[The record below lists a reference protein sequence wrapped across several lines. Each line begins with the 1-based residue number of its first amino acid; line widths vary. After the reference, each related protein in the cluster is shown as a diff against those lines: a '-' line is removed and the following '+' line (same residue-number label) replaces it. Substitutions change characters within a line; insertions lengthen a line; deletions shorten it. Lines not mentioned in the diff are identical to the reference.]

1 MKLLDIILEIEYRTY
16 EAMMQVTFSED
27 GPDGY
32 DDAIR
37 ALPGVTTCT
46 VASKDKD
53 SKKATYKIKIASTV
67 KMISSFLIRL
77 KAAAIFFE
85 AGSYFSRDKNLNT
98 LISRRSAGRP
108 R

>member
-16 EAMMQVTFSED
+16 EAMMQVTFSDD

-53 SKKATYKIKIASTV
+53 SKKATYKVKIITQKEPTEA
-67 KMISSFLIRL
+67 
-77 KAAAIFFE
+77 FE
-85 AGSYFSRDKNLNT
+85 LFKSNALSKYTNITNVEVGQETIEEK
-98 LISRRSAGRP
+98 
-108 R
+108 

>member
-53 SKKATYKIKIASTV
+53 SKKATYKIKI
-67 KMISSFLIRL
+67 ISQKEAKEAFDAL
-77 KAAAIFFE
+77 KANAKAKYSDIAVIE
-85 AGSYFSRDKNLNT
+85 VGEQTIEEK
-98 LISRRSAGRP
+98 
-108 R
+108 

>member
-53 SKKATYKIKIASTV
+53 NKKATYKVKI
-67 KMISSFLIRL
+67 ISQKEAKEAFDAL
-77 KAAAIFFE
+77 KTNAKAKYSDIAVIE
-85 AGSYFSRDKNLNT
+85 VGEQTIEEK
-98 LISRRSAGRP
+98 
-108 R
+108 

>member
-53 SKKATYKIKIASTV
+53 SKKATYKIKI
-67 KMISSFLIRL
+67 ISQKEAKEAFDAL
-77 KAAAIFFE
+77 KSNAKAKYSDIAVIE
-85 AGSYFSRDKNLNT
+85 VGEQTIEEK
-98 LISRRSAGRP
+98 
-108 R
+108 

>member
-16 EAMMQVTFSED
+16 EAMMQFTFSED

-53 SKKATYKIKIASTV
+53 SKKATYKVKI
-67 KMISSFLIRL
+67 ISQKEAKEAFDAL
-77 KAAAIFFE
+77 KSNAKAKYSDIAVIE
-85 AGSYFSRDKNLNT
+85 VGEQTIEEK
-98 LISRRSAGRP
+98 
-108 R
+108 